1 MFVTELGRAISLQQ
15 KFNLAKAGDS
25 KVPHTDARSML
36 YESDI
41 HLDAVGEHPRY
52 LKIRRLRG
60 SNYAAKL
67 ESVRKLRMLLGM
79 VRRGELQS
87 LYEQSVLQPGPDRTW
102 KLVCAMEGRY
112 GMTALRMGL
121 AHDAMG
127 ARGFLK
133 HGNLF
138 VNGARPAMPYKE
150 FIQPGDI
157 MSVAPW
163 SKEWHQQYMAG
174 QMGPEVMESLA
185 RSWLGGDKERR
196 PRARRSDMERGPRA

>member
-1 MFVTELGRAISLQQ
+1 MCPTPVVDPP
-15 KFNLAKAGDS
+15 N
-25 KVPHTDARSML
+25 
-36 YESDI
+36 
-41 HLDAVGEHPRY
+41 RY

-150 FIQPGDI
+150 FIQPG
-157 MSVAPW
+157 
-163 SKEWHQQYMAG
+163 
-174 QMGPEVMESLA
+174 EVMWHEGTVIWQKGMMHV
-185 RSWLGGDKERR
+185 RSHTRYVQ
-196 PRARRSDMERGPRA
+196 